1 MKKEKKRRRLK
12 VGRLFMVLII
22 LALISFLITKLLD
35 VRIMRIDIRGNNIL
49 TDDEVIRYAKL
60 ENYPSFLKTLTFNVK
75 NDIKKGKYVKDVK
88 VYKGIFSIKIRIT
101 EEKVLYIDKNT
112 MEKVTLEERIKD
124 DKSICAPYLINE
136 VPSDKKAEF
145 NKAMS
150 KINSNIICLMSEIKY
165 DPNEIDKD
173 RYYVNMNDGNGVYLT
188 VNKFNK
194 LNNYNKILENIG
206 RQNGILY
213 LDYGDYF
220 KAY

>member
-88 VYKGIFSIKIRIT
+88 VYK
-101 EEKVLYIDKNT
+101 
-112 MEKVTLEERIKD
+112 
-124 DKSICAPYLINE
+124 
-136 VPSDKKAEF
+136 
-145 NKAMS
+145 
-150 KINSNIICLMSEIKY
+150 
-165 DPNEIDKD
+165 
-173 RYYVNMNDGNGVYLT
+173 
-188 VNKFNK
+188 
-194 LNNYNKILENIG
+194 
-206 RQNGILY
+206 
-213 LDYGDYF
+213 
-220 KAY
+220 

>member
-1 MKKEKKRRRLK
+1 M
-12 VGRLFMVLII
+12 
-22 LALISFLITKLLD
+22 
-35 VRIMRIDIRGNNIL
+35 
-49 TDDEVIRYAKL
+49 
-60 ENYPSFLKTLTFNVK
+60 
-75 NDIKKGKYVKDVK
+75 K